1 MPETVQGEGR
11 GNESSG
17 LWSSAAVPV
26 SNLAQLRHR
35 LVPGEVGMV
44 FPFPLYLVHPGN
56 IIHHL

>member
-17 LWSSAAVPV
+17 LWSGAAVCV
-26 SNLAQLRHR
+26 SNLAQLLHR

-44 FPFPLYLVHPGN
+44 FPFPLCPSR
-56 IIHHL
+56 